1 MRREVGISARLSPSG
16 FPPPFQC
23 SSRLAIP
30 CAVRSASHSALA
42 MAAPRSPLIFRRLPL
57 RVLHVA
63 FRFDVIR
70 SKRVKQRGGIAAE
83 AGIFKEQRVVKII
96 PDIGGE
102 MNFRGNPHSDY
113 AGPHRMSHWLSGDQV
128 ERERERRNDLR
139 HPKRRTR
146 AGTSARRGSRGQG
159 GRRSLEGSRST
170 YRKPSRIFI
179 TGLRG
184 SYPDSYLPWMRHHTV
199 FYGNALNST
208 ELGAAAEW

>member
-1 MRREVGISARLSPSG
+1 MA
-16 FPPPFQC
+16 
-23 SSRLAIP
+23 
-30 CAVRSASHSALA
+30 CAALT
-42 MAAPRSPLIFRRLPL
+42 PYFRRLPL

-83 AGIFKEQRVVKII
+83 AGIFKEQRVIKII

-159 GRRSLEGSRST
+159 GAGGHWKAHDLHIGSLQ
-170 YRKPSRIFI
+170 PS
-179 TGLRG
+179 L
-184 SYPDSYLPWMRHHTV
+184 
-199 FYGNALNST
+199 
-208 ELGAAAEW
+208 